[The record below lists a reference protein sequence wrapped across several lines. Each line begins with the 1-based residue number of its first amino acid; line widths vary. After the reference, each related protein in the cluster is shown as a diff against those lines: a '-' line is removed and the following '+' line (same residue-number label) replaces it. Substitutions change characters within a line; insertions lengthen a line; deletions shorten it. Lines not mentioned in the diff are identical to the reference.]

1 MAAGA
6 TLSIFGARIV
16 ASQYRAFCLAHGHND
31 LFFVLCV
38 HPTRLRRLLSQNP
51 TSPKIPGSVDDQV
64 RCRHAERRV
73 SERVSLLRF
82 FRAIKLRGR
91 RPGEM

>member
-16 ASQYRAFCLAHGHND
+16 ASQYRAFCLAQGHN
-31 LFFVLCV
+31 
-38 HPTRLRRLLSQNP
+38 LLSQNP
-51 TSPKIPGSVDDQV
+51 TAPKIPGSVDDQV

-73 SERVSLLRF
+73 SERVSLLRY
-82 FRAIKLRGR
+82 FRAIKLRVRTTNGEA
-91 RPGEM
+91 RPR